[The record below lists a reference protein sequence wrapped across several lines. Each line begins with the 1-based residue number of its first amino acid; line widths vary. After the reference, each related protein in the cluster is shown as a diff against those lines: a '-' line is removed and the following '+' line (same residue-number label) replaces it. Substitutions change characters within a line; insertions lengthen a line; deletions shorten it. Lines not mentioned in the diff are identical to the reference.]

1 MISMQRSL
9 SSPVCIS
16 SPSRRSSME
25 TAIACETAER
35 GRNESANASNPGPSA
50 VRSPTPPPTEDRPDA
65 PQSQQRFGSRSPSR
79 APSDTV
85 TTTTAPASTRRNEDG
100 SKRPLSL
107 QPPSSSASRRPIIA
121 QPVIRPSTPVSQP
134 AAIQDDSPEPVQGE
148 REQAPPSLAST
159 LLPDLSLYTNPDPV
173 PDSDTTTLEE
183 LAHLVRL
190 SKYQERKRANTRIR
204 LQRSLISAALSAR
217 LTRCGEMA
225 HRNLVDCFRTD
236 DKKTFASLYNAIHDV
251 RKSCDELRRYTLL
264 EPEMDSLNPS
274 AFNSSENLGATN
286 TSVPDP
292 GASGS
297 LAPFLNDISASA
309 REVFLNFLTQIRTNQ
324 DFLAA
329 RLCSLSNSELTA
341 LTSFHQGLE
350 PIESVLPSHLSR
362 PPAPRANASTA
373 PRNAGHSTNTV
384 GRLLSFQRHDPLSAL
399 IHTCFANSAGPD
411 SSEDRRKTQIWA
423 AACSRLI
430 SEAKSSLEPFLLSVL
445 NAWSSMRDWSGRS
458 NMEWYLMKILE
469 DGAFLLAR
477 AEDQHGTRF
486 HISGWAREGNNTA
499 AEDFYQRAVGDLFSV
514 IDDDDAT
521 GIPEGFLELG
531 NEIIKQLDPQLA
543 DSTRRF
549 LVCKWLFQTFLLRA
563 LIHPESHGM
572 MAEYHITEYGR
583 QKILWQ
589 VAMRAMQYVA
599 EYASWT
605 KKAPLSIPSKIQMH
619 IENIFNK
626 LRGTHSPTPIAKLLP
641 ARSVTS
647 LRETVEVH
655 PYLVIS
661 PADLLTMV
669 NALYPEQRPHSRASS
684 SLRSGA
690 PSISGF
696 SAISQPMS
704 IASRNTGSNNFDT
717 SSVLSNSLSS
727 VISDGA
733 SSKELSSLDQR
744 TGTPLRYTPP
754 AVEALSSTR
763 TSTYEDDGYRL
774 RLALHEMSQTL
785 GLEVM
790 SGSCHPCA
798 ERWAVLFISSD
809 GCRLSS
815 QMTFDPDDDADEDES
830 SSTTDTDEGEE
841 EDGLE
846 LDKEY
851 SQLRDSIIKLVQ
863 DYEIPRTLAAEG
875 NRTQLSNRAT
885 GIKKYRH
892 KNKIITSENSTRSRN
907 PYYQRSES
915 TDAQAS
921 SLEGDTAA
929 SGDSENQESSVLVA
943 MLRAASAQSRAQ
955 SDFVSAH
962 LYWKTLQQLNSLK
975 SPSLRQNGF
984 AVLLNIF
991 SWGPK
996 DSIRRSAAAI
1006 EDYDA
1011 WLVWLKQSQER
1022 LEGHLDG
1029 MSKRL
1034 RALRDKM
1041 WYVTDVHNSAP
1052 YEHSRNICVALKT
1065 MGLPRRWRMKANTAR
1080 GSSAT
1085 YIYRTESQIMELLAA
1100 TEEQGGPNKLS
1111 DDQAEKTM
1119 RWLQQYGIE
1128 SWFCKGE
1135 ERIHRFCLE
1144 VDNCIGKLIGD
1155 SMVDAPVLWSS
1166 ELYLRDRKI
1175 LESNKGAAP
1184 SRDRDS
1190 FWGGD
1195 DASSILSD
1203 SDRRFGT
1210 GTRPLATLRDLR
1222 NLSGFNSSQQSFDS
1236 SRFSFSR
1243 VSANL
1248 SDIVDGQDYFGA
1260 SSPVHT
1266 IDSTTTFWSPFQSTM
1281 SQSNTTSR
1289 AHSPTSSVTNLSST
1303 FSHQFHNPMPSITSQ
1318 STGRPGTATSS
1329 NETVYQQRLSEEKA
1343 KFLLE
1348 LRQTL
1353 TSLLLSDLGNLVFVR
1368 GSETD
1373 AWFDDLGQQCIDLQE
1388 STERKARRAAV
1399 AAAANSA
1406 TGTSTPTTKKDKA
1419 AGPSPR
1425 PRVIE
1430 KKKSFGNLR
1439 GAGETL
1445 GSSKGP
1451 GENAAADTLPG
1462 PGHESS
1468 TASASDTLTAR
1479 SRTSNR
1485 GGGSDFPYKKAYQ
1498 RLLRMFTIHPNPYV
1512 KLNTLHELKHLI
1524 LSSLTLGGSKRS
1536 RLALAR
1542 SELQAAS
1549 AIEEQG
1555 LGQNPLEDAID
1566 NMKERRSQSTMQPAG
1581 SALPTGAQFRPTG
1594 SDGKI
1599 PGTANAS
1606 MDSVVMEVLL
1616 SLFKDSGIR
1625 PKTLFRDLQFIA
1637 AFVSPSV
1644 LDKTDKGTSF
1654 WDAGLTAIRLKQ
1666 EVCQTMI
1673 KVTDNVIEHYT
1684 SKRKQASDTLT
1695 SQSDG
1700 SEQPTSMSPPPVTSK
1715 YTLADAVRMVI
1726 ITAKEGHAA
1735 SQRELGLFYLS
1746 HPELIDRVTL
1756 PLSKPREVFK
1766 QAIMEK
1772 YGGGTG
1778 RGGSSVRHPADR
1790 ERARTSG
1797 GAQLGAGDE
1806 GGEDVRS
1813 DPALMCVALHWM
1825 QAADQGGDKI
1835 ATDFIRQQGL
1845 V

>member
-1 MISMQRSL
+1 MH
-9 SSPVCIS
+9 
-16 SPSRRSSME
+16 
-25 TAIACETAER
+25 
-35 GRNESANASNPGPSA
+35 
-50 VRSPTPPPTEDRPDA
+50 DH
-65 PQSQQRFGSRSPSR
+65 
-79 APSDTV
+79 
-85 TTTTAPASTRRNEDG
+85 
-100 SKRPLSL
+100 
-107 QPPSSSASRRPIIA
+107 
-121 QPVIRPSTPVSQP
+121 
-134 AAIQDDSPEPVQGE
+134 SPEPVQND

-159 LLPDLSLYTNPDPV
+159 LLPDLSLYTNPNPIPDP
-173 PDSDTTTLEE
+173 DTTTLEE

-264 EPEMDSLNPS
+264 EPEMDSLNSS
-274 AFNSSENLGATN
+274 AFNSTENLDASSTPYR
-286 TSVPDP
+286 TLVLLALSLHTDQP
-292 GASGS
+292 GLLSCKVMLS
-297 LAPFLNDISASA
+297 LEL
-309 REVFLNFLTQIRTNQ
+309 RTNYV
-324 DFLAA
+324 DK
-329 RLCSLSNSELTA
+329 LSSRTGA
-341 LTSFHQGLE
+341 HRIR
-350 PIESVLPSHLSR
+350 PPLPSE
-362 PPAPRANASTA
+362 PAPAPRGNMSTA
-373 PRNAGHSTNTV
+373 ARNPGQATSTV
-384 GRLLSFQRHDPLSAL
+384 GRLLSFQRHDPLSTL
-399 IHTCFANSAGPD
+399 IYTCFANSAGPD

-423 AACSRLI
+423 TACSRLI
-430 SEAKSSLEPFLLSVL
+430 SEAKSGLEPFLLSVL

-486 HISGWAREGNNTA
+486 HISGWARDGNNAA
-499 AEDFYQRAVGDLFSV
+499 AEDFYQRAVGDLFAV

-531 NEIIKQLDPQLA
+531 NEIIRQLDPQRA
-543 DSTRRF
+543 DSTKKF

-563 LIHPESHGM
+563 IIHPESHGM

-605 KKAPLSIPSKIQMH
+605 KKAPLSFPSKIQTH

-626 LRGTHSPTPIAKLLP
+626 LRGTRSHIPTAKLLP

-661 PADLLTMV
+661 PADLVTMV

-704 IASRNTGSNNFDT
+704 IVSRNTTGNTNFET
-717 SSVLSNSLSS
+717 ASVLSNSVSSS
-727 VISDGA
+727 VISDNTGSKEA
-733 SSKELSSLDQR
+733 SSFDPR

-754 AVEALSSTR
+754 AAEVLSSNR

-774 RLALHEMSQTL
+774 RLALHEMSQSL
-785 GLEVM
+785 GLELM
-790 SGSCHPCA
+790 NGSCHPCA
-798 ERWAVLFISSD
+798 ERWAVLFISSN
-809 GCRLSS
+809 GSRLSS
-815 QMTFDPDDDADEDES
+815 QMTFDPDDDADEDETS
-830 SSTTDTDEGEE
+830 SITSDSDSDDD
-841 EDGLE
+841 DGDLD

-851 SQLRDSIIKLVQ
+851 SQLRDSILKLVE
-863 DYEIPRTLAAEG
+863 DYEIPRTAAPEG
-875 NRTQLSNRAT
+875 RETQLSNRAT

-892 KNKIITSENSTRSRN
+892 KNKIITSESSTRSRN
-907 PYYQRSES
+907 PYYQRSEGAD
-915 TDAQAS
+915 TQVPNHM
-921 SLEGDTAA
+921 EGDPSP
-929 SGDSENQESSVLVA
+929 SGGSDDQEASVLVA
-943 MLRAASAQSRAQ
+943 MLKAASSQSRAQ

-975 SPSLRQNGF
+975 SPSLCQNGF

-991 SWGPK
+991 SRGPQ

-1065 MGLPRRWRMKANTAR
+1065 MGLPRRGRAGAAR
-1080 GSSAT
+1080 GAGAT
-1085 YIYRTESQIMELLAA
+1085 YIYRAESQIMELLAA

-1111 DDQAEKTM
+1111 DDQAEKTQ
-1119 RWLQQYGIE
+1119 RWLQQCGIT
-1128 SWFCKGE
+1128 SAFCQGE

-1166 ELYLRDRKI
+1166 ELYLRDRKM
-1175 LESNKGAAP
+1175 LESSKNGAP
-1184 SRDRDS
+1184 RDRDS

-1195 DASSILSD
+1195 DTSSILSD

-1210 GTRPLATLRDLR
+1210 GSRPLATLRDLR

-1243 VSANL
+1243 ASANY
-1248 SDIVDGQDYFGA
+1248 SDILDGQDYFGA

-1281 SQSNTTSR
+1281 HGDVVQR
-1289 AHSPTSSVTNLSST
+1289 DGVPA
-1303 FSHQFHNPMPSITSQ
+1303 
-1318 STGRPGTATSS
+1318 ATIRG
-1329 NETVYQQRLSEEKA
+1329 EV

-1373 AWFDDLGQQCIDLQE
+1373 AWFEDLGQQCIDLQE
-1388 STERKARRAAV
+1388 STERKARRAAAAGGGAKV
-1399 AAAANSA
+1399 APTSTLAGAGAAA
-1406 TGTSTPTTKKDKA
+1406 STPAPKKDKA

-1439 GAGETL
+1439 EPA
-1445 GSSKGP
+1445 KRC
-1451 GENAAADTLPG
+1451 
-1462 PGHESS
+1462 S

-1485 GGGSDFPYKKAYQ
+1485 GARSDFPYKKAYQ
-1498 RLLRMFTIHPNPYV
+1498 KLLRMFTIHPNPNV
-1512 KLNTLHELKHLI
+1512 KLNALHELKHLI

-1542 SELQAAS
+1542 SELQATAGLD
-1549 AIEEQG
+1549 EQG
-1555 LGQNPLEDAID
+1555 TRQSPLDDAID
-1566 NMKERRSQSTMQPAG
+1566 KIKERRSQSVMQAG
-1581 SALPTGAQFRPTG
+1581 GSGLAAGTQFRGLGLETR
-1594 SDGKI
+1594 I
-1599 PGTANAS
+1599 PGTANAAS
-1606 MDSVVMEVLL
+1606 MDLAVLEVLS
-1616 SLFKDSGIR
+1616 SLFKDAAIR

-1637 AFVSPSV
+1637 AFVPSSV
-1644 LDKTDKGTSF
+1644 LDKSDKGTSF
-1654 WDAGLTAIRLKQ
+1654 WEAGLAAIRLKQ
-1666 EVCQTMI
+1666 EVCQTMV
-1673 KVTDNVIEHYT
+1673 KVTDNVVEHHT
-1684 SKRKQASDTLT
+1684 SKRKQAVDTMS
-1695 SQSDG
+1695 SQSE
-1700 SEQPTSMSPPPVTSK
+1700 SAAEQLSSTASPSPPPVTSK
-1715 YTLADAVRMVI
+1715 YTLPDAVRMVI
-1726 ITAKEGHAA
+1726 ITAKEQNPA
-1735 SQRELGLFYLS
+1735 SQRELGLFCLS
-1746 HPELIDRVTL
+1746 HPELIDRVTM

-1766 QAIMEK
+1766 QAIMET
-1772 YGGGTG
+1772 YGGGPG
-1778 RGGSSVRHPADR
+1778 RGGSGVGRHPADR
-1790 ERARTSG
+1790 ERARATGS
-1797 GAQLGAGDE
+1797 GAQLGGGDE

-1813 DPALMCVALHWM
+1813 DPALMCMALHWM
-1825 QAADQGGDKI
+1825 QAADQGGDRI
-1835 ATDFIRQQGL
+1835 ATDFIRQQG
-1845 V
+1845 VI

>member
-1 MISMQRSL
+1 MH
-9 SSPVCIS
+9 
-16 SPSRRSSME
+16 
-25 TAIACETAER
+25 
-35 GRNESANASNPGPSA
+35 
-50 VRSPTPPPTEDRPDA
+50 DH
-65 PQSQQRFGSRSPSR
+65 
-79 APSDTV
+79 
-85 TTTTAPASTRRNEDG
+85 
-100 SKRPLSL
+100 
-107 QPPSSSASRRPIIA
+107 
-121 QPVIRPSTPVSQP
+121 
-134 AAIQDDSPEPVQGE
+134 SPEPVQND

-159 LLPDLSLYTNPDPV
+159 LLPDLSLYTNPNPV
-173 PDSDTTTLEE
+173 PDPDTTTLEE

-264 EPEMDSLNPS
+264 EPEMDSLNSS
-274 AFNSSENLGATN
+274 AFNSTENLDASSTP
-286 TSVPDP
+286 VPDP
-292 GASGS
+292 GAPGS
-297 LAPFLNDISASA
+297 LSPFLNDISASA
-309 REVFLNFLTQIRTNQ
+309 REVFLHFLTQIRTNP

-329 RLCSLSNSELTA
+329 RLCSLSSSELTT

-362 PPAPRANASTA
+362 PPAPRGNMSTA
-373 PRNAGHSTNTV
+373 ARNPGQATSTV
-384 GRLLSFQRHDPLSAL
+384 GRLLSFQRHDPLSTL
-399 IHTCFANSAGPD
+399 IYTCFANSAGPD

-423 AACSRLI
+423 TACSRLI
-430 SEAKSSLEPFLLSVL
+430 SEAKSGLEPFLLSVL

-486 HISGWAREGNNTA
+486 HISGWARDGNNAA
-499 AEDFYQRAVGDLFSV
+499 AEDFYQRAVGDLFAV

-531 NEIIKQLDPQLA
+531 NEIIRQLDPQRA
-543 DSTRRF
+543 DSTKKF

-563 LIHPESHGM
+563 IIHPESHGM

-605 KKAPLSIPSKIQMH
+605 KKAPLSFPSKIQTH

-626 LRGTHSPTPIAKLLP
+626 LRGTRSHIPTAKLLP

-661 PADLLTMV
+661 PADLVTMV

-704 IASRNTGSNNFDT
+704 IVSRNTTGNTNFET
-717 SSVLSNSLSS
+717 ASVLSNSVSSS
-727 VISDGA
+727 VISDNTGSKEA
-733 SSKELSSLDQR
+733 SSFDPR

-754 AVEALSSTR
+754 AAETLSSNR

-774 RLALHEMSQTL
+774 RLALHEMSQSL
-785 GLEVM
+785 GLELM
-790 SGSCHPCA
+790 NGSCHPCA
-798 ERWAVLFISSD
+798 ERWAVLFISSN
-809 GCRLSS
+809 GSRLSS
-815 QMTFDPDDDADEDES
+815 QMTFDPDDDADEDETS
-830 SSTTDTDEGEE
+830 SITSDSDSDDD
-841 EDGLE
+841 DGDLD

-851 SQLRDSIIKLVQ
+851 SQLRDSILKLVE
-863 DYEIPRTLAAEG
+863 DYEIPRTAAPEG
-875 NRTQLSNRAT
+875 RETQLSNRAT

-892 KNKIITSENSTRSRN
+892 KNKIITSESSTRSRN
-907 PYYQRSES
+907 PYYQRSEGAD
-915 TDAQAS
+915 TQAPNHMG
-921 SLEGDTAA
+921 GDPSP
-929 SGDSENQESSVLVA
+929 SGGSDDQEASVLVA
-943 MLRAASAQSRAQ
+943 MLKAASSQSRAQ

-975 SPSLRQNGF
+975 SPSLCQNGF

-991 SWGPK
+991 SRGPQ

-1022 LEGHLDG
+1022 LEAHLDG

-1065 MGLPRRWRMKANTAR
+1065 MGLPRRGRAGAAR
-1080 GSSAT
+1080 GAGAT
-1085 YIYRTESQIMELLAA
+1085 YIYRAESQIMELLAA

-1111 DDQAEKTM
+1111 DDQAEKTQ
-1119 RWLQQYGIE
+1119 RWLQQCGIT
-1128 SWFCKGE
+1128 SAFCQGE

-1166 ELYLRDRKI
+1166 ELYLRDRKM
-1175 LESNKGAAP
+1175 LESSKNGAP
-1184 SRDRDS
+1184 RDRDS

-1195 DASSILSD
+1195 DTSSILSD

-1210 GTRPLATLRDLR
+1210 GSRPLATLRDLR

-1243 VSANL
+1243 ASANY
-1248 SDIVDGQDYFGA
+1248 SDILDGQDYFGA

-1281 SQSNTTSR
+1281 SASNATSR

-1303 FSHQFHNPMPSITSQ
+1303 FSGRFHSSLPTITSQ

-1329 NETVYQQRLSEEKA
+1329 NETVFQQRLSEEKS

-1373 AWFDDLGQQCIDLQE
+1373 AWFEDLGQQCIDLQE
-1388 STERKARRAAV
+1388 STERKARRAA
-1399 AAAANSA
+1399 AAAGGGAKVAPTSTLA
-1406 TGTSTPTTKKDKA
+1406 TGAGAVASTPPPKKDKA

-1445 GSSKGP
+1445 ASTKAT
-1451 GENAAADTLPG
+1451 GEGAAAEAAPPPLQ
-1462 PGHESS
+1462 GHESS

-1485 GGGSDFPYKKAYQ
+1485 GARSDFPYKKAYQ
-1498 RLLRMFTIHPNPYV
+1498 KLLRMFTIHPNPNV
-1512 KLNTLHELKHLI
+1512 KLNALHELKHLI

-1542 SELQAAS
+1542 LELQAA
-1549 AIEEQG
+1549 AGLDEQG
-1555 LGQNPLEDAID
+1555 ARQNPLDDAID
-1566 NMKERRSQSTMQPAG
+1566 KIKERRSQSMLQAG
-1581 SALPTGAQFRPTG
+1581 ASGLTAGTQYRGLGLETR
-1594 SDGKI
+1594 I
-1599 PGTANAS
+1599 PGTANAAS
-1606 MDSVVMEVLL
+1606 MDLAVLEVLS
-1616 SLFKDSGIR
+1616 SLFKDAAIR

-1637 AFVSPSV
+1637 AFVPSSV
-1644 LDKTDKGTSF
+1644 LDKSDKGTSF
-1654 WDAGLTAIRLKQ
+1654 WEAGLAAIRLKQ
-1666 EVCQTMI
+1666 EVCQTMV
-1673 KVTDNVIEHYT
+1673 KVTDNVVEHHT
-1684 SKRKQASDTLT
+1684 SKRKQAVDTMS
-1695 SQSDG
+1695 SQSE
-1700 SEQPTSMSPPPVTSK
+1700 SAAEQLSSTASPSPPPVTSK
-1715 YTLADAVRMVI
+1715 YTLPDAVRMVI
-1726 ITAKEGHAA
+1726 ITAKEQNPA
-1735 SQRELGLFYLS
+1735 SQRELGLFCLS
-1746 HPELIDRVTL
+1746 HPELIDRVTM

-1766 QAIMEK
+1766 QAIMET
-1772 YGGGTG
+1772 YGGGPG
-1778 RGGSSVRHPADR
+1778 RGGSGVGRHPADR
-1790 ERARTSG
+1790 ERARATGS
-1797 GAQLGAGDE
+1797 GAQLGGGDE

-1813 DPALMCVALHWM
+1813 DPALMCMALHWM
-1825 QAADQGGDKI
+1825 QAADQGGDRI
-1835 ATDFIRQQGL
+1835 ATDFIRQQG
-1845 V
+1845 VI

>member
-1 MISMQRSL
+1 M
-9 SSPVCIS
+9 PA
-16 SPSRRSSME
+16 E
-25 TAIACETAER
+25 TP
-35 GRNESANASNPGPSA
+35 ESVPDDH
-50 VRSPTPPPTEDRPDA
+50 DR
-65 PQSQQRFGSRSPSR
+65 
-79 APSDTV
+79 
-85 TTTTAPASTRRNEDG
+85 E
-100 SKRPLSL
+100 K
-107 QPPSSSASRRPIIA
+107 
-121 QPVIRPSTPVSQP
+121 
-134 AAIQDDSPEPVQGE
+134 
-148 REQAPPSLAST
+148 APPSLAST

-173 PDSDTTTLEE
+173 PDNDTTTLEE

-236 DKKTFASLYNAIHDV
+236 DKKTFATLYNAIHDV

-264 EPEMDSLNPS
+264 EPEMDSLNSS
-274 AFNSSENLGATN
+274 AFNSAENLSATN
-286 TSVPDP
+286 NPVPDP
-292 GASGS
+292 GAPSS
-297 LAPFLNDISASA
+297 LVPFLNDISASA
-309 REVFLNFLTQIRTNQ
+309 REVFLNFLTQIRANQ

-329 RLCSLSNSELTA
+329 RLCSLSSSELTA

-362 PPAPRANASTA
+362 PPAPRGNTSTA
-373 PRNAGHSTNTV
+373 NRNPAHTTNTV

-411 SSEDRRKTQIWA
+411 SAEDRRRTQIWA

-430 SEAKSSLEPFLLSVL
+430 SEAKSGLEPFLLSVL
-445 NAWSSMRDWSGRS
+445 NTWSSMRDWSGRS

-486 HISGWAREGNNTA
+486 HISGWAREGNTA
-499 AEDFYQRAVGDLFSV
+499 AEDFYQRAVGDLFAV
-514 IDDDDAT
+514 VDDDDAT

-563 LIHPESHGM
+563 VIHPESHGM

-599 EYASWT
+599 EFSSWT

-626 LRGTHSPTPIAKLLP
+626 LRGSRSYTPAAKLLP

-669 NALYPEQRPHSRASS
+669 NALYPEQRPQSRASS
-684 SLRSGA
+684 SFRSGA

-696 SAISQPMS
+696 STISQPVS
-704 IASRNTGSNNFDT
+704 IASRNNTGNNNNNSNNISSSFDT
-717 SSVLSNSLSS
+717 ASVLSNSVSS
-727 VISDGA
+727 VMSDAA
-733 SSKELSSLDQR
+733 SSREPSSLDQR

-754 AVEALSSTR
+754 VADPLNSNR

-774 RLALHEMSQTL
+774 RLALHEMSQAL

-790 SGSCHPCA
+790 NGSCHPCA

-809 GCRLSS
+809 GSRLSS
-815 QMTFDPDDDADEDES
+815 QMTFDPDDDPDEDES
-830 SSTTDTDEGEE
+830 SSTTDTDEDEE
-841 EDGLE
+841 EEGLE

-863 DYEIPRTLAAEG
+863 DYEIPRTMAPEG
-875 NRTQLSNRAT
+875 SRTQLSNRAT

-915 TDAQAS
+915 TDAQAR
-921 SLEGDTAA
+921 SLEADGAA
-929 SGDSENQESSVLVA
+929 GPLGNPEAEDQESSTLVA
-943 MLRAASAQSRAQ
+943 MLKAASSQSKAQ

-962 LYWKTLQQLNSLK
+962 LYWKTLQQLSSLK

-984 AVLLNIF
+984 AHLLNIF

-1011 WLVWLKQSQER
+1011 WLVWLKQNQER

-1065 MGLPRRWRMKANTAR
+1065 MGLPRRWRMKANNAR
-1080 GSSAT
+1080 GSSATT

-1128 SWFCKGE
+1128 SWFCRGE

-1144 VDNCIGKLIGD
+1144 VDNCIGKLIGE

-1166 ELYLRDRKI
+1166 ELFLRDRKI
-1175 LESNKGAAP
+1175 LESNKGAGG
-1184 SRDRDS
+1184 RDRDS

-1195 DASSILSD
+1195 DTSSILSD
-1203 SDRRFGT
+1203 SERRFGT
-1210 GTRPLATLRDLR
+1210 GTRPLTTLRDLR

-1248 SDIVDGQDYFGA
+1248 SDILDGQDYFGA

-1266 IDSTTTFWSPFQSTM
+1266 IDPSTTFWSPFQSTM
-1281 SQSNTTSR
+1281 SPSNATSR

-1303 FSHQFHNPMPSITSQ
+1303 FSHQYHNPLPSITSH
-1318 STGRPGTATSS
+1318 STGTGRPGTATSS
-1329 NETVYQQRLSEEKA
+1329 NETVYQQRLSEEKS
-1343 KFLLE
+1343 KFLAE

-1388 STERKARRAAV
+1388 STDRKARRAAAAAA
-1399 AAAANSA
+1399 AAAANSSA
-1406 TGTSTPTTKKDKA
+1406 ASTPSSKKDKS

-1439 GAGETL
+1439 GAGETS
-1445 GSSKGP
+1445 GSGKG
-1451 GENAAADTLPG
+1451 GSESTGTETLPRQVQAQSQ
-1462 PGHESS
+1462 GHESS

-1479 SRTSNR
+1479 SGTSNR
-1485 GGGSDFPYKKAYQ
+1485 GGGPDFPYKKAYQ
-1498 RLLRMFTIHPNPYV
+1498 RLLRMFAIHPNPYV

-1542 SELQAAS
+1542 SELQAA
-1549 AIEEQG
+1549 AAAAMEEQG
-1555 LGQNPLEDAID
+1555 VRQIPLEDAID
-1566 NMKERRSQSTMQPAG
+1566 NMKERRSQSTIQPAG
-1581 SALPTGAQFRPTG
+1581 PTSSAGGQFSTTGL
-1594 SDGKI
+1594 DGK
-1599 PGTANAS
+1599 GSTAANGVS

-1616 SLFKDSGIR
+1616 SLFKDAGIR

-1637 AFVSPSV
+1637 AFVPPSV
-1644 LDKTDKGTSF
+1644 LDKTDRGKSF
-1654 WDAGLTAIRLKQ
+1654 WDAGIAAMRLKQ

-1673 KVTDNVIEHYT
+1673 KVSDNVVEHYT
-1684 SKRKQASDTLT
+1684 SKRKQAADTLT
-1695 SQSDG
+1695 SKSDG
-1700 SEQPTSMSPPPVTSK
+1700 SEQPASSASPPPITSK

-1746 HPELIDRVTL
+1746 HPELIDRVTM

-1778 RGGSSVRHPADR
+1778 RGGSGVRSHPGDR
-1790 ERARTSG
+1790 ERARASGG
-1797 GAQLGAGDE
+1797 GAQHGGGDE
-1806 GGEDVRS
+1806 GTGEDVRS
-1813 DPALMCVALHWM
+1813 DPALMCVAWHWM
-1825 QAADQGGDKI
+1825 QTADQGGDKI
-1835 ATDFIRQQGL
+1835 AMDFIRQQGL